1 MVRACYG
8 FLSLGLALAVGACQT
23 AQCAEGLET
32 VDGVCRDDCGGCP
45 AGQLCDRSAT
55 PDECR
60 CPAGYEGDPCTFSP
74 EGLIKN
80 PDFDT
85 NTGERFWVDEGSK
98 GANMLPLRAFASTGT
113 VGVGLL
119 PPDVLCGAGSL
130 TQVVTM
136 PSFEATGETLVAEV
150 TYQAQNVHGLAIGFD
165 RAWTRL
171 RPTSAVPGSGAGGTG
186 GSPGVPLN
194 CDEPANDCEVASET
208 FCLGEAA
215 YGLPPYESEV
225 TVRISASERRKECTD
240 GGAPEGRITVK
251 RFWIRP
257 ATTTEC
263 VDQATGTRFGFGDVL
278 NGTAETQ
285 GGGWRFDTDD
295 SVVGELDPSAG
306 TDGFGGARL
315 LREEGATG
323 RGTMTTKMSVPIPAT
338 LASPALSFQWRGSLG
353 QRFDVHMGTW
363 LGLGDPGRK
372 VDTLVGMNAML
383 PATYCLPPWTHGNVV
398 DVSFSLTDEAST
410 ELADLK
416 VDDVRI
422 VPDTD
427 CGDATDL
434 LDPFF
439 DSDNRW
445 FGASISSPF
454 EQVRSETI
462 GAPPDTVDGNRFLE
476 LVYGPNRADLSMET
490 YVFVPES
497 DQVGGPALFFHA
509 AAPSPPVARVQWL
522 RGLDEELSA
531 EFEPSPA
538 WKQFK
543 ACLPATWAGRW
554 YRVQI
559 AVGPDTW
566 LGSVTEDRLL
576 LDEFSLGTSA
586 DCDGR

>member
-1 MVRACYG
+1 MIRACYG
-8 FLSLGLALAVGACQT
+8 FVALGLALVVGACQ
-23 AQCAEGLET
+23 AAECAEGLEV

-45 AGQLCDRSAT
+45 AGQLCDTSAT
-55 PDECR
+55 PNECR

-80 PDFDT
+80 PDFDI
-85 NTGERFWVDEGSK
+85 NSGERFWFDEGSK

-119 PPDVLCGAGSL
+119 PPDAVCKAGSL
-130 TQVVTM
+130 TQAVTM

-150 TYQAQNVHGLAIGFD
+150 TYQAQNVHGLAVGFD

-171 RPTSAVPGSGAGGTG
+171 RPTSAVPGSGSGGTG
-186 GSPGVPLN
+186 GSTGVPLS
-194 CDEPANDCEVASET
+194 CDEPANDCEVASAT

-225 TVRISASERRKECTD
+225 TVRISASERRKDCTD
-240 GGAPEGRITVK
+240 ESAPEGRITVK

-257 ATTTEC
+257 ATANEC
-263 VDQATGTRFGFGDVL
+263 VDRATGTRFGFGDVL
-278 NGTAETQ
+278 NGTADTQ
-285 GGGWRFDTDD
+285 GGGWRFDTDP
-295 SVVGELDPSAG
+295 GIAGALDPSAG
-306 TDGFGGARL
+306 SDGLGGARL
-315 LREEGATG
+315 FREEGATG
-323 RGTMTTKMSVPIPAT
+323 RGSITTKMSVPIPAT
-338 LASPALSFQWRGSLG
+338 LRSPALSFQWQGTLG
-353 QRFDVHMGTW
+353 QRFDVHVGTW

-372 VDTLVGMNAML
+372 VDTLVGMNATL

-398 DVSFSLTDEAST
+398 DVSLSLTDEAST
-410 ELADLK
+410 ELAELS

-422 VPDTD
+422 VSDTD

-434 LDPFF
+434 LDPSF

-445 FGASISSPF
+445 FGASISSVF
-454 EQVRSETI
+454 EQVRTETV
-462 GAPPDTVDGNRFLE
+462 GAPPGTADGERFLE
-476 LVYGPNRADLSMET
+476 LVYGPDQADLSMET

-497 DQVGGPALFFHA
+497 DEAGGPALFFHA
-509 AAPSPPVARVQWL
+509 AAPSPSAARIRWL

-543 ACLPATWAGRW
+543 ACLPVTWAGRW

-559 AVGPDTW
+559 AVGPDAW
-566 LGSVTEDRLL
+566 LGSVTEDHLL
-576 LDEFSLGTSA
+576 LDDFSLGTSA